1 MCPPPGWGRM
11 ARADAFTPASVIEAL
26 AGKISVGKSLDI
38 NTLFH
43 PRSVALIG
51 ASTDF
56 TKLSGRPFRFF
67 REYGYA
73 GSIYPVNPKY
83 PEIGGVRCFASLADI
98 PGEVDLAVITLPASV
113 VPATLAACGAKGVKA
128 AAVISSGFAEVGGEG
143 VRLQEE
149 LRRVASEY
157 GIAVC
162 GPNCSGFVY
171 VPEKVSASF
180 NVGLDGGFPETG
192 PVAFISQSGALSA
205 YILGEARERGLG
217 FQYWITTGNECV
229 LSFTDYLHYVLE
241 DPQVR
246 FVLGYMEDARDGKA
260 FQAGAHRALILDK
273 PLIIMKVG
281 RSEAGAK
288 ASVSHTG
295 SLAGADDVYQAV
307 FTQNGILRAENLDEL
322 FDLAVLAKAAR
333 RPSGKRVQVLTISGA
348 AGILMADVG
357 SELGLEFPDLS
368 PATKDAL
375 KKIMPPFAA
384 LTNPMDVTAEAV
396 ARPSLFRAA
405 AEVVLADPNV
415 DTLVY
420 FLGIVP
426 GAHEKLASDIAEI
439 ARSTEKLILVTWFP
453 LPAPEVRQIL
463 ARADVP
469 LFSEPSR
476 GIRALGK
483 MAQYMATRERVL
495 SRQVPARPAQR
506 GSEPEVGKILAHIK
520 EQGRTAMS
528 EVEAK
533 ALLKVWGLT
542 VPRGGLARNSAEA
555 QSLACR
561 IGGPVALKASS
572 PELLHKT
579 EAGVVRLG
587 LHAPEVEKAF
597 NEIVDQ
603 AKAWNPAARLDG
615 VLVEEMIG
623 GDIRE
628 VIVGVR
634 QDLRFGPVVTFGL
647 GGIFVEALR
656 DFAVCP
662 APLTLEQ
669 AREMI
674 QNIRGHRILTAFRG
688 RPAADVDALARVLC
702 QVGDLAVEWQER
714 ISELEINP
722 LFVLPAGSGVIV
734 GDALAVLR

>member
-1 MCPPPGWGRM
+1 M
-11 ARADAFTPASVIEAL
+11 
-26 AGKISVGKSLDI
+26 
-38 NTLFH
+38 
-43 PRSVALIG
+43 
-51 ASTDF
+51 
-56 TKLSGRPFRFF
+56 
-67 REYGYA
+67 
-73 GSIYPVNPKY
+73 
-83 PEIGGVRCFASLADI
+83 
-98 PGEVDLAVITLPASV
+98 
-113 VPATLAACGAKGVKA
+113 
-128 AAVISSGFAEVGGEG
+128 
-143 VRLQEE
+143 
-149 LRRVASEY
+149 
-157 GIAVC
+157 
-162 GPNCSGFVY
+162 
-171 VPEKVSASF
+171 
-180 NVGLDGGFPETG
+180 
-192 PVAFISQSGALSA
+192 
-205 YILGEARERGLG
+205 
-217 FQYWITTGNECV
+217 
-229 LSFTDYLHYVLE
+229 
-241 DPQVR
+241 
-246 FVLGYMEDARDGKA
+246 
-260 FQAGAHRALILDK
+260 
-273 PLIIMKVG
+273 
-281 RSEAGAK
+281 
-288 ASVSHTG
+288 
-295 SLAGADDVYQAV
+295 YQAV
-307 FTQNGILRAENLDEL
+307 FSQNGVLRAESLDEI
-322 FDLAVLAKAAR
+322 FDLAVLAQAPR
-333 RPSGKRVQVLTISGA
+333 RPRGKRVQVLSISGA
-348 AGILMADVG
+348 AGILMADAG

-405 AEVVLADPNV
+405 AEVVLADPHV

-439 ARSTEKLILVTWFP
+439 ARSTDKLILVTWFP
-453 LPAPEVRQIL
+453 LPAPEIRQIL

-495 SRQVPARPAQR
+495 SRQVPARPAPR
-506 GSEPEVGKILAHIK
+506 GSESEVGKILAHIK

-533 ALLKVWGLT
+533 ALLKAWGLT

-587 LHAPEVEKAF
+587 LHAPEVAKAF
-597 NEIVDQ
+597 NEIMDK

-623 GDIRE
+623 GDVRE

-662 APLTLEQ
+662 APLILEQ

-688 RPAADVDALARVLC
+688 RPAADVDALAQVLC
-702 QVGDLAVEWQER
+702 QVGDLAIEWQER